1 MYRALGIALM
11 IATIAFAGCQ
21 DTEPSRTIISLQI
34 DSDGE
39 DTWVYLYTIP
49 RVKMSN
55 LSLDMAGNKD
65 TLSSVFSHQIY
76 ITIAEMNNLTKDAEG
91 FFTFSAEADLS
102 NVFWAFTCKLRIS
115 ETFENNEELIVADVL
130 IDVNDEEVAQVW
142 ELPHNMPLEFKE

>member
-1 MYRALGIALM
+1 MF
-11 IATIAFAGCQ
+11 ATIAFAGCQ

-55 LSLDMAGNKD
+55 LSLDVAGNKD